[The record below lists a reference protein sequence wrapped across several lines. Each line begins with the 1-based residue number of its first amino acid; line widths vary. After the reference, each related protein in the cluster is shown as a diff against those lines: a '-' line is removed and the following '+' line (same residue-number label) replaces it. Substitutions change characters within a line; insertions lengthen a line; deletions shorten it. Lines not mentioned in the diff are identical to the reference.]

1 MSEKSRITFA
11 SVNQAKLPF
20 NLVLQGNEGTP
31 AGTIKIDKELVT
43 FEGNFDE
50 SAQVFIEHLARRWS
64 QQWREHVAE
73 MVLALTNIARPEDGN
88 RIQRFIIN
96 VRELEQSLDMQTR
109 MIKLADLLDN
119 TSSIVSRDPEFS
131 AIYLAEKDLML
142 DVLFDGKEIGADAGV
157 VEYLEKKGIE
167 HSLLINAR
175 AMVKKG
181 IASLQPVHTKR
192 YEKHKALIWG
202 AWEAA

>member
-1 MSEKSRITFA
+1 
-11 SVNQAKLPF
+11 
-20 NLVLQGNEGTP
+20 
-31 AGTIKIDKELVT
+31 
-43 FEGNFDE
+43 
-50 SAQVFIEHLARRWS
+50 
-64 QQWREHVAE
+64 
-73 MVLALTNIARPEDGN
+73 
-88 RIQRFIIN
+88 
-96 VRELEQSLDMQTR
+96 MQTR